1 MHVVATAS
9 ILRKDMSISETD
21 KIVAAVLA
29 SAKATAAG
37 ATTAEDYIAEYQG
50 FLYHFEMQGQI
61 ELEQTVVTAVHQR
74 ESD

>member
-1 MHVVATAS
+1 MP
-9 ILRKDMSISETD
+9 ISETD

-37 ATTAEDYIAEYQG
+37 AKTAEDYIAEYQG

-61 ELEQTVVTAVHQR
+61 EFEQTALAPGEQPDA
-74 ESD
+74 E